1 MQHLQNLGKKVE
13 TVFKEVFG
21 MTQENV
27 DNTPLVADEVVAPV
41 EEEPMVDEVV
51 AEVVAE
57 EVVEEVVAEV
67 VEEIVA
73 EEVVEE
79 VVAEPVVEDLPLPA
93 PDVGSS
99 SSSRAN
105 ASFF

>member
-1 MQHLQNLGKKVE
+1 MQHLQNLGKKVK

-57 EVVEEVVAEV
+57 EVVEEEVAEV
-67 VEEIVA
+67 VESGCRA
-73 EEVVEE
+73 CSRRFTSTCSRC
-79 VVAEPVVEDLPLPA
+79 
-93 PDVGSS
+93 SS
-99 SSSRAN
+99 SSQSQCLFLLERV
-105 ASFF
+105 